1 MNKLYNFNFLWLLVI
16 ITLNSCSVTKCRY
29 SNGWKLGLGRGLEYP
44 AVQVAKKNKAISRKA
59 AKDFNDSLVKEAFAN
74 ILKSDSSVSNVEN
87 NSFFIA
93 PNKQSQKVQISHQQ
107 IGKDS
112 SRYNHKSK
120 KKDRY
125 KRRRYQYNI
134 FDFIPDNEI
143 EYILFVFLIGI
154 IIIGFIL
161 WALYSLI
168 RLLVRAL
175 RNDKDLPPDTAT
187 VSPNSKDLQVEKDAG
202 STKEIAE
209 QQVSFE
215 GDTMFDHTNE
225 MTENTEEDLDEEEE
239 NKSKLSRFLG
249 YVFLFLGL
257 AALFALAGPPNQ

>member
-1 MNKLYNFNFLWLLVI
+1 MNINIKTNGLVLLV
-16 ITLNSCSVTKCRY
+16 TLFMSSCSVTKCRY
-29 SNGWKLGLGRGLEYP
+29 SNGWKLDLGRGLEYP
-44 AVQVAKKNKAISRKA
+44 VQVAKKNKAISRKA
-59 AKDFNDSLVKEAFAN
+59 VKDFNDSLVKEAFAI
-74 ILKSDSSVSNVEN
+74 ILKSDSNVSHFET

-93 PNKQSQKVQISHQQ
+93 PNKQSIKVQISDQE

-112 SRYNHKSK
+112 SRYNQKSK

-125 KRRRYQYNI
+125 KRRRYQSSIY
-134 FDFIPDNEI
+134 DFIPDNEY
-143 EYILFVFLIGI
+143 EYILFLLVFGILIFVLLI
-154 IIIGFIL
+154 

-175 RNDKDLPPDTAT
+175 RKDKDLPPDTAT

-215 GDTMFDHTNE
+215 GDTIFDHSNE
-225 MTENTEEDLDEEEE
+225 MTENTEEEVDKEEE
-239 NKSKLSRFLG
+239 NKSKLWSFVV
-249 YVFLFLGL
+249 YVLLALGL
-257 AALFALAGPPNQ
+257 VSLMALGMQNQ

>member
-1 MNKLYNFNFLWLLVI
+1 MNINIKTNGLVMLV
-16 ITLNSCSVTKCRY
+16 TLFMSSCSVTKCRY

-44 AVQVAKKNKAISRKA
+44 AAQVAKKNKAISRKA
-59 AKDFNDSLVKEAFAN
+59 VKDFNDSLVKEAFAI
-74 ILKSDSSVSNVEN
+74 ILKSDSNVSHVEN

-93 PNKQSQKVQISHQQ
+93 PNKQFQKVQISDQE

-112 SRYNHKSK
+112 SRYNQKSK

-125 KRRRYQYNI
+125 KRRRYQSSIY
-134 FDFIPDNEI
+134 DFIPDNEI
-143 EYILFVFLIGI
+143 EYILFLFLIGI

-175 RNDKDLPPDTAT
+175 RKDKDLPPDTAT
-187 VSPNSKDLQVEKDAG
+187 VSPNSKDVQVEKDAG

-215 GDTMFDHTNE
+215 GDTIFDHSNE
-225 MTENTEEDLDEEEE
+225 MTENTEEEVDKEEE
-239 NKSKLSRFLG
+239 NKSKLWSFVA
-249 YVFLFLGL
+249 YVLLVLGL
-257 AALFALAGPPNQ
+257 VSLMALGMQNQ